1 MALKIPAIEVNV
13 ERQLPDTINTVNILR
28 DAGTIDGVTIG
39 GSTLLDN
46 SVTFAKMQDIP
57 TDTLIGRDTAGTG
70 DPESI
75 TLNTTLSM
83 TGAQALQR
91 AALTGDATASAG
103 SNAVT
108 LVQASSAFAFTGDI
122 STTSIGASQN
132 AYNPTGL
139 STASTLRLTSSG
151 TFNITGLSGGAD
163 GRLIIIHNIG
173 SNSIVLIDESA
184 SSSAANRFALIGDIT
199 LNADSVGIFQY
210 DSTSSRWR
218 SIGNTGVTAGAGGI
232 TSLNALTGATQTFAT
247 GTAGTDFAISSAGT
261 THTFN
266 IPDAAAGV
274 RGLVSIASQTFE
286 GTKDIAA
293 ASTAPTIS
301 LNPASSGIIGLAIS
315 SSLAWG
321 DSASAI
327 LGTRDI
333 ILKRAG
339 FGVLSVEKNTS
350 EGGTLRF
357 IPNTGAQI
365 TVDKNNYDGE
375 SGGAAG
381 RAYIQRWSSDASRN
395 VTGYLPQALTGIDG
409 EEHIVVNV
417 GSFDIV
423 LVNESASSTAAN
435 RFHNSTGANITL
447 SADQAAYMFYD
458 ATTVRWRVY
467 KMN

>member
-1 MALKIPAIEVNV
+1 MTLKIPAIEVNV
-13 ERQLPDTINTVNILR
+13 ERQLPDTTNTVNILR
-28 DAGTIDGVTIG
+28 DAGTVDGVPVG
-39 GSTLLDN
+39 GSSLTDN
-46 SVTFAKMQDIP
+46 SVTFAKMQDIA

-122 STTSIGASQN
+122 SPTSIGSSQN
-132 AYNPTGL
+132 DYNPTGL

-173 SNSIVLIDESA
+173 SSSIILIDESA

-218 SIGNTGVTAGAGGI
+218 SLGNTGVTAGAGGI

-247 GTAGTDFAISSAGT
+247 GTAGTDFAISSSGT

-266 IPDAAAGV
+266 IPSAAAGV
-274 RGLVSIASQTFE
+274 RGLVSIATQTFE
-286 GTKDIAA
+286 GGKSIAA
-293 ASTAPTIS
+293 AGTAPNMTFSPGGSATAIFS
-301 LNPASSGIIGLAIS
+301 VSCAVGWTNNASSL
-315 SSLAWG
+315 
-321 DSASAI
+321 
-327 LGTRDI
+327 LGTADAV
-333 ILKRAG
+333 LTRAAA
-339 FGVLSVEKNTS
+339 SVIAIQGASS
-350 EGGTLRF
+350 EGGTVRF
-357 IPNTGAQI
+357 LPNIATQI
-365 TVDKNNYDGE
+365 TADKNNYGGD
-375 SGGAAG
+375 SGGTSG
-381 RAYIQRWSSDASRN
+381 RAGIQRWSSDASRN
-395 VTGYLPQALTGIDG
+395 ITGLAPQGVAGVSGQI
-409 EEHIVVNV
+409 HIIANV

-423 LVNESASSTAAN
+423 LVNQSASSTAAN
-435 RFHNSTGANITL
+435 RFLNSTGADITL
-447 SADQAAYMFYD
+447 TPDQGAFTWYD
-458 ATTVRWRVY
+458 ATTARWRVY